1 MCGWLNS
8 KIARTKR
15 AVARKRPRRVYTQSL
30 NFGSLMMES
39 CILKTA
45 EARDGGRYSC
55 GDKPEKKSERRQKLT
70 SVITVR
76 AWMN

>member
-1 MCGWLNS
+1 
-8 KIARTKR
+8 
-15 AVARKRPRRVYTQSL
+15 
-30 NFGSLMMES
+30 MMES